1 MSVNFENAT
10 LKLEPINTQLKQ
22 FGLSLTLDYKDNIT
36 KKSIKVYSYSGK
48 TNKLILCLMKKSG
61 NDTDCNDDTP
71 NANLQCVASIDL
83 NIYEDVEKLDKNI
96 VCEITSFTKT
106 SCENRSYNTFLRSV
120 LIFIA
125 NMITLNKK
133 NITIILSIPLN
144 NISRWLLVSSYYT
157 INKYGA
163 KNMKDGGYIEA
174 YVTYSPDDFKGI
186 KSSNIFNNAKGKKIS
201 THKSNKVNAIPHKL
215 NNKNSKKKIRNI
227 INDINKKLNNRAKL
241 SNIQKKKT
249 IVESI
254 TEIEID
260 IDPKNENGTKNIV
273 IAEEKINKFISSQSH

>member
-1 MSVNFENAT
+1 
-10 LKLEPINTQLKQ
+10 
-22 FGLSLTLDYKDNIT
+22 
-36 KKSIKVYSYSGK
+36 
-48 TNKLILCLMKKSG
+48 
-61 NDTDCNDDTP
+61 
-71 NANLQCVASIDL
+71 
-83 NIYEDVEKLDKNI
+83 
-96 VCEITSFTKT
+96 
-106 SCENRSYNTFLRSV
+106 
-120 LIFIA
+120 
-125 NMITLNKK
+125 MITLNKK

-163 KNMKDGGYIEA
+163 KNMKEGGYIEA

-260 IDPKNENGTKNIV
+260 IDPKNENGKKNIV